1 VFTTI
6 VVPLDGSPLGELAI
20 PHAVSVARTFG
31 AKLLLVRVIPVRQR
45 GGAAPLDIIDRRL
58 GHAEAAAYL
67 DAIAQDLRRG
77 GLSVDTKVSEGQPAE
92 KIVEALRSS
101 EADLVVLTTHGIGGC
116 TEFPISGTALKVAS
130 RAGISLLMV
139 PTSDTVP
146 LPAEPTASYR
156 RILVGLDGS
165 RRGDWSLG
173 MASALAR
180 QVGAELT
187 LAHVVQVPEIVEVP
201 RSVDLREMANRL
213 VRLNRRAAARHL
225 ATAKSRLE
233 NSVLRV
239 RTRIEVS
246 PRVPE
251 TLAALAES
259 EGADLVVLTAHG
271 TSISTRR
278 PYGAIATQ
286 VLTEAQRPL
295 LIAQDTPGPLTES
308 RTEHAQQRA
317 TAHSHP

>member
-1 VFTTI
+1 VFTAI

-31 AKLLLVRVIPVRQR
+31 SKLLLVRVIPVRQR

-58 GHAEAAAYL
+58 GHAEAVAYL
-67 DAIAQDLRRG
+67 ESIAADVRSG
-77 GLSVDTKVSEGQPAE
+77 GVTAETHVSEGQPAE
-92 KIVEALRSS
+92 KIVEAIRQSR
-101 EADLVVLTTHGIGGC
+101 ADLVVLTTHGIGGC

-130 RAGISLLMV
+130 RAGVSVLMV
-139 PTSDTVP
+139 PASDTVP
-146 LPAEPTASYR
+146 LPAAPTAAYR

-173 MASALAR
+173 LASALAR

-187 LAHVVQVPEIVEVP
+187 LAHVVQVPEIVEEP
-201 RSVDLREMANRL
+201 HSVDLRELANRL

-225 ATAKSRLE
+225 AMAKSRLE
-233 NSVLRV
+233 SSELKVQ
-239 RTRIEVS
+239 TRIEVS

-251 TLAALAES
+251 ALATLAES
-259 EGADLVVLTAHG
+259 EGADLIVLTAHG

-286 VLTEAQRPL
+286 VLTEAQLPL
-295 LIAQDTPGPLTES
+295 LIAQDTPGATSDARAE
-308 RTEHAQQRA
+308 RAQQREGA
-317 TAHSHP
+317 LSHP